1 MACKQHSFDSDW
13 LFNTQSRVLRTDWL
27 MLKNNEKATLNINR
41 PYLTTFLQ
49 SDFIPEKFQYT
60 SHIIL
65 SFRSDY
71 AGLCR
76 WRSTNPYMTAKINIV
91 TK

>member
-1 MACKQHSFDSDW
+1 MTCIQHSFDSDW
-13 LFNTQSRVLRTDWL
+13 LFNTQSRVLQADWL
-27 MLKNNEKATLNINR
+27 MLKNNEKAALNTNM

-60 SHIIL
+60 SQIIL

-71 AGLCR
+71 AGLSR
-76 WRSTNPYMTAKINIV
+76 WRSTNPYMTAKIKIV